1 MAKQEF
7 FDLWYKTRR
16 PQWDTGQSP
25 TQLLEF
31 IACHPPGRAL
41 DLGCGTGTN
50 VITLAKM
57 GWEVIGVDFAK
68 QAIVQAR
75 QKAREERVTAR
86 FRAGDV
92 TRVRFPAQAFDLILD
107 WGCFQSLEEGR
118 DIYAQRIF
126 RWLAPGGWFLLY
138 SLKYRAD
145 FKEFGVREE
154 DLKLFSSLKL
164 VERQDGFNQGP
175 VTRPSVW
182 LKYLKE
188 P

>member
-1 MAKQEF
+1 MAKKEF
-7 FDLWYKTRR
+7 FNLWYSTRR

-25 TQLLEF
+25 PLLLEF
-31 IACHPPGRAL
+31 IANHPPGRAL

-57 GWEVIGVDFAK
+57 GWEGVGVDFAK

-75 QKAREERVTAR
+75 QKARAESVKAQ

-92 TRVRFPAQAFDLILD
+92 TRIRFPPQSFDLILD
-107 WGCFQSLEEGR
+107 WGCFQGMEAGR
-118 DIYAQRIF
+118 EIYAQRIS

-138 SLKYRAD
+138 SLKYQPD
-145 FKEFGVREE
+145 IKEFGIREE
-154 DLKLFSSLKL
+154 DLSLFAALKL
-164 VERQDGFNQGP
+164 IRRYDGFNEGP
-175 VTRPSVW
+175 VTRPSMW
-182 LKYLKE
+182 LEFFKE